1 MPTYI
6 GNTTLWS
13 LLIRHW
19 KPLAV
24 LALSAAVLSALF
36 SSPLFIDPKFRSYAV
51 LYPAN
56 IIPMGTETPTEQM
69 MQILE
74 SDQIRDSVVVFYD
87 LFNVYGIKPD
97 SKGSRSTLIREYHS
111 LVTTRKT
118 EYESVVIE
126 VLDKDAV
133 RARDMVNSIIL
144 HFNQKAKSMQKEKS
158 IEVVNILSSQ
168 VTLKKHEM
176 DSMEALL
183 TGIRKEYGI
192 LDYDLQT
199 EYATERYLDVITT
212 PSRKASAKEIEPL
225 LNALKEMGGEFKA
238 LNEHLWRT
246 RGSYNDLKEQLEQ
259 ARKDVEKQLTFCN
272 IITHP
277 EVADRKSYP
286 VRWLIMLTSVLGALL
301 VGVIV
306 IALLENLKASH
317 HQEVA

>member
-1 MPTYI
+1 MSI
-6 GNTTLWS
+6 
-13 LLIRHW
+13 
-19 KPLAV
+19 
-24 LALSAAVLSALF
+24 LALSAAVLSVLF

-74 SDQIRDSVVVFYD
+74 SDQIRDSVIAFYD
-87 LFNVYGIKPD
+87 LFNVYNIKQE
-97 SKGSRSTLIREYHS
+97 SKGARSAIIREYQS

-126 VLDKDAV
+126 VLDKDAM

-144 HFNQKAKSMQKEKS
+144 NFNRKAKLMQQEKS
-158 IEVVNILSSQ
+158 IEVVEIISSQ
-168 VTLKKHEM
+168 VNLKKHEM

-286 VRWLIMLTSVLGALL
+286 VRWLIVLASVLSVLL
-301 VGVIV
+301 IGVIV
-306 IALLENLKASH
+306 IVLMENIRAYHYKEA
-317 HQEVA
+317 A